1 MVATQLTTQS
11 LPDFH
16 YAATYHLCGVPD
28 NLCTHIFLAVCG
40 LYRSNFGL
48 CHWLAMEKGQ
58 SIELENL
65 AYTGAG
71 TTTFK
76 EMHKTEAVDET

>member
-1 MVATQLTTQS
+1 MVATQLTTHA

-28 NLCTHIFLAVCG
+28 NLCTHILCSVV
-40 LYRSNFGL
+40 YTEDVNFGL
-48 CHWLAMEKGQ
+48 CHWLAMEKGW

-65 AYTGAG
+65 AHTGAG

>member
-1 MVATQLTTQS
+1 MVATQLTTHS

-16 YAATYHLCGVPD
+16 YAAPYHLCGVPD
-28 NLCTHIFLAVCG
+28 NLCTHILGSVVYTEDVTLVCVI
-40 LYRSNFGL
+40 
-48 CHWLAMEKGQ
+48 WLAMEKGW
-58 SIELENL
+58 SIDLENL
-65 AYTGAG
+65 AHTGAG